1 MTKIIAHRGA
11 SKYAPENTLPAFELA
26 YEMKADGIETDVQL
40 TRDNVPILIHDE
52 QLKRTTDGT
61 GWIKDYTYE
70 EIKELDA
77 GSWFSKEFYKS
88 PILTLE
94 EFLQWAQFKP
104 IYLHIE
110 LKNNKIEYKDI
121 ENMVFEMVEHFQLL
135 DRTTLSTFNP
145 ESVKRLKPKNT
156 KIEVA
161 LLTSKKSSNLILE
174 AKELGANALHVKY
187 RLLNSSLSMQSRK
200 QNIPL
205 RIYTVNSY
213 RTIKKCIDL
222 KCDSIFTDVPDK
234 AKLYNTINN

>member
-26 YEMKADGIETDVQL
+26 YKMKADGIETDVQL

-52 QLKRTTDGT
+52 QLKRTTNGN

-70 EIKELDA
+70 EIKEFDA
-77 GSWFSKEFYKS
+77 GSWFSKEFNNN
-88 PILTLE
+88 PILSLE
-94 EFLQWAQFKP
+94 EFLQWVQFKP
-104 IYLHIE
+104 ISLHIE

-121 ENMVFEMVEHFQLL
+121 ENMVFEMIEHYKLL

-145 ESVKRLKPKNT
+145 ESVKRLKSKNT

-161 LLTSKKSSNLILE
+161 LLTSKKSSNLIFD

-187 RLLNSSLSMQSRK
+187 RLLNPSLSIESRK

-205 RIYTVNSY
+205 RIYTVNSF
-213 RTIKKCIDL
+213 RPIKKCIDL

-234 AKLYNTINN
+234 AKLYKSIMN